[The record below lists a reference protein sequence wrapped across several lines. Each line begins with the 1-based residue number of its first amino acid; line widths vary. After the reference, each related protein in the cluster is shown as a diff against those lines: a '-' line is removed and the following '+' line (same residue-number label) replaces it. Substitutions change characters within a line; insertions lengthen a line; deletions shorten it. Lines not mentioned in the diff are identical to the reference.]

1 MPLAPEECDLVIR
14 GGTVATAAGSA
25 ECDIG
30 VSGGKISQIGG
41 ALRGGRQLDATGAL
55 VLPGAL
61 DMHVH
66 LSPPPHQ
73 PGTPT
78 WVDDFGT
85 GSAAAIAGGV
95 TTIGNMTFPAD
106 GESLHDALD
115 RDLGAARGLAAVDY
129 VLHPVLTSPVSEA
142 LAELPRLAAAG
153 HLSLKLFM
161 VDEEFESQAEAMIEA
176 VRIAGQHGMLTLI
189 HCEDG
194 ALVRFEFQIGRAS
207 CRERV

>member
-1 MPLAPEECDLVIR
+1 MPLAPEECDLIIR

-85 GSAAAIAGGV
+85 GSAAAIAGGI

-106 GESLHDALD
+106 GDSLIQAIE
-115 RDLGAARGLAAVDY
+115 RDLASARGLAAIDY
-129 VLHPVLTSPVSEA
+129 VLHPVLADPTAEALDELPA
-142 LAELPRLAAAG
+142 LAEAG
-153 HLSLKLFM
+153 HTSLKLFM
-161 VDEEFESQAEAMIEA
+161 VAEEFDAHADAMIEA
-176 VRIAGQHGMLTLI
+176 VRIAGDH
-189 HCEDG
+189 
-194 ALVRFEFQIGRAS
+194 
-207 CRERV
+207 